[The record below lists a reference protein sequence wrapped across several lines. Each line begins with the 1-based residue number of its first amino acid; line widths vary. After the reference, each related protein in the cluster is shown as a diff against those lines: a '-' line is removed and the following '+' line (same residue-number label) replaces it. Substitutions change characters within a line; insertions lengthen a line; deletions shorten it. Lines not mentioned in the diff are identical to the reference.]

1 MAAKKNS
8 MSTSSQQNASKSNS
22 SQENGSIG
30 GNITKQAVEKAKQ
43 TTDTEALKQE
53 VAKELGITPGKNA
66 TAEEN
71 GRIGGEMTRKL
82 FEKGMNQSNGSNNN
96 SNN

>member
-1 MAAKKNS
+1 MANKKNNS
-8 MSTSSQQNASKSNS
+8 QTSSNAMNKSSNT

-30 GNITKQAVEKAKQ
+30 GNITKEAVERAKK

-71 GRIGGEMTRKL
+71 GRIGGEMTKKL
-82 FEKGMNQSNGSNNN
+82 FNKGKQQSN
-96 SNN
+96 

>member
-1 MAAKKNS
+1 MATKNS
-8 MSTSSQQNASKSNS
+8 MSNNTGASKT
-22 SQENGSIG
+22 SQENGRVG
-30 GNITKQAVEKAKQ
+30 GNITKEAIERAKQ
-43 TTDTEALKQE
+43 MTDTEALKQE
-53 VAKELGITPGKNA
+53 VASELGIQPGKNA

-82 FEKGMNQSNGSNNN
+82 FEKGSKTNSKN

>member
-1 MAAKKNS
+1 MATKNS
-8 MSTSSQQNASKSNS
+8 MSNNTGASKT
-22 SQENGSIG
+22 SQENGRVG
-30 GNITKQAVEKAKQ
+30 GNITKEAIERAKQ
-43 TTDTEALKQE
+43 MTDTEALKQE
-53 VAKELGITPGKNA
+53 VASELGIQPGKNA

-82 FEKGMNQSNGSNNN
+82 FEKGSKANSKN

>member
-1 MAAKKNS
+1 MATKKS
-8 MSTSSQQNASKSNS
+8 MSDNTGASKT
-22 SQENGSIG
+22 SQENGRVG
-30 GNITKQAVEKAKQ
+30 GNITKEAVERAKQ
-43 TTDTEALKQE
+43 MTDTEALKQE
-53 VAKELGITPGKNA
+53 VASELGIQPGKNA

-82 FEKGMNQSNGSNNN
+82 FEKGSKANSKN

>member
-1 MAAKKNS
+1 MANKKNNSQTNAAS
-8 MSTSSQQNASKSNS
+8 MNKSSNT

-30 GNITKQAVEKAKQ
+30 GNMTKQAVERAKK
-43 TTDTEALKQE
+43 TTDTNALKQE

-71 GRIGGEMTRKL
+71 GRIGGEMTKKL
-82 FEKGMNQSNGSNNN
+82 YNKGKNQNK
-96 SNN
+96 

>member
-1 MAAKKNS
+1 MATKKS
-8 MSTSSQQNASKSNS
+8 MSSYNTGASKS
-22 SQENGSIG
+22 SQENGRVG
-30 GNITKQAVEKAKQ
+30 GNITREAIERAKQ

-53 VAKELGITPGKNA
+53 VASELGIQPGKNA

-82 FEKGMNQSNGSNNN
+82 FEKGSKQSNSKKNNN
-96 SNN
+96 

>member
-1 MAAKKNS
+1 MATKKS
-8 MSTSSQQNASKSNS
+8 MYNNTGASKT
-22 SQENGSIG
+22 SQENGRVG
-30 GNITKQAVEKAKQ
+30 GNITREAIERAKQ

-53 VAKELGITPGKNA
+53 VANELGIQPGKNA

-82 FEKGMNQSNGSNNN
+82 FEKGSMGSNSKSNNKN

>member
-1 MAAKKNS
+1 MATKNS
-8 MSTSSQQNASKSNS
+8 MSNNTGASKT
-22 SQENGSIG
+22 SQENGRVG
-30 GNITKQAVEKAKQ
+30 GNITKEAIERAKQ
-43 TTDTEALKQE
+43 MTDTEALKQE
-53 VAKELGITPGKNA
+53 VASELGIQPGKNA

-82 FEKGMNQSNGSNNN
+82 FEKGSKSNSKN

>member
-1 MAAKKNS
+1 MATKSS
-8 MSTSSQQNASKSNS
+8 MSSNTNTGAQKT
-22 SQENGSIG
+22 SQENGRVG
-30 GNITKQAVEKAKQ
+30 GNITKEAIERAKQ
-43 TTDTEALKQE
+43 MTDTEALKQE
-53 VAKELGITPGKNA
+53 VASELGIQPGKNA

-82 FEKGMNQSNGSNNN
+82 FEKGSQSNSNSNSKNN

>member
-1 MAAKKNS
+1 MATKNS
-8 MSTSSQQNASKSNS
+8 MSNNTGASKT
-22 SQENGSIG
+22 SQENGRVG
-30 GNITKQAVEKAKQ
+30 GNITKEAVERGKKM
-43 TTDTEALKQE
+43 TDTEALKQE
-53 VAKELGITPGKNA
+53 VASELGIQPGKNA

-82 FEKGMNQSNGSNNN
+82 FEKGSKSNSKN